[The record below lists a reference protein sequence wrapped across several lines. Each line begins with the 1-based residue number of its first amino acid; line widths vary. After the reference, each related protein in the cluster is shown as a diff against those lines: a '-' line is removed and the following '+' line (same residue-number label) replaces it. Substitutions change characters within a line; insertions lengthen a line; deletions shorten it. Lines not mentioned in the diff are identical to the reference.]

1 MHHADAGKARVMTGL
16 SQEHNPAPVRDTDQ
30 RRHIVLIGLMGA
42 GKSCV
47 GRRLATRLGW
57 DFVDADS
64 EIETAA
70 GCSIPE
76 IFERHGE
83 RYFRDGERRV
93 IARLLAAERPQVIA
107 TGGGAYMDAETRAAI
122 AHAGVAVWLRAD
134 LDVLVRRTARRD
146 NRPLLKKDNPRRV
159 LKDLMEERY
168 PIYAQAD
175 LTVDSADGP
184 LDASVARV
192 LQTLQ
197 DEGWL
202 PAAASNGE
210 TRERS

>member
-1 MHHADAGKARVMTGL
+1 MTLL
-16 SQEHNPAPVRDTDQ
+16 SQDQ
-30 RRHIVLIGLMGA
+30 SSSQASDSDERRHIVLIGLMGA

-47 GRRLATRLGW
+47 GRRLASRLGW

-83 RYFRDGERRV
+83 RSFRDGERRV
-93 IARLLAAERPQVIA
+93 IARLLAAEQPQVIA
-107 TGGGAYMDAETRAAI
+107 TGGGAYMDADTRAAI
-122 AHAGVAVWLRAD
+122 AHAGLSIWLRAD

-146 NRPLLKKDNPRRV
+146 NRPLLKKDNPRGV
-159 LKDLMEERY
+159 LKRLIEERY
-168 PIYAQAD
+168 PVYAQAD

-184 LDASVARV
+184 LEASVTRV
-192 LQTLQ
+192 LEALQ

-202 PAAASNGE
+202 PSDATKATASKGE

>member
-1 MHHADAGKARVMTGL
+1 MTGL
-16 SQEHNPAPVRDTDQ
+16 SQDHNPAPARDIDK

-83 RYFRDGERRV
+83 RSFRDGERRV

-107 TGGGAYMDAETRAAI
+107 TGGGAYMDADTRAAI
-122 AHAGVAVWLRAD
+122 AHAGMAVWLRAD

-146 NRPLLKKDNPRRV
+146 NRPLLKKDNPRRI
-159 LKDLMEERY
+159 LKDLMAERY

-175 LTVDSADGP
+175 LTVESAEGP
-184 LDASVARV
+184 LETSLARV
-192 LQTLQ
+192 LQALQ